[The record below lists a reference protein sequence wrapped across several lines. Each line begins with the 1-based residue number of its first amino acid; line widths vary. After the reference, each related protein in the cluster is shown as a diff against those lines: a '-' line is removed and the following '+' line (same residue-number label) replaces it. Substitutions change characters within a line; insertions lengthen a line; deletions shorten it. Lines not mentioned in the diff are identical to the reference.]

1 MQIVEQAGLLVAPGS
16 RTVEFQG
23 RAHGSGVSFI
33 MVSTDVEGAGP
44 RLHRHPYDETFV
56 IRSGSAQFTISG
68 QKVAGRAGQIIV
80 VPAMTPHRFARTGD
94 GTLELI
100 DIHASDHFST
110 EWLDDQAP

>member
-1 MQIVEQAGLLVAPGS
+1 MQIVEQAALLVAPGS

-23 RAHGSGVSFI
+23 REHGSGVSFI

-44 RLHRHPYDETFV
+44 RLHLHDEMFG